1 MSYPS
6 QLEVVVKVIDEAS
19 REFERIGEAVEETS
33 SKFSTLKDI
42 AKTAAGVLIG
52 EVAHDALG
60 ALTRSLNQA
69 SENFTDL
76 ELTLT
81 RITASM
87 GKTGAEAKAL
97 RDEFQKIV
105 SQQTDLGY
113 SAVEAAQALE
123 SLVKAGL
130 EGEEAVKALR
140 ASLEMARIENIDTAQ
155 AADMLTAVMNQ
166 FKLSADDASRVV
178 DVLVNASAAGRGT
191 ASEFAEGLKYVGTM
205 ASSMGLSLEETVAA
219 LVALNNSGL
228 EATTAGRY
236 LAGMLSDLTEK
247 GRGIIP
253 TWDNFNNLI
262 RQGKISMEDAIA
274 IFDKLVPSL
283 GLSKLASE
291 DLEKAWH
298 ELTNAVE
305 EGKITQD
312 QIAEALKK
320 AGFEVNKLG
329 FEIYNAD
336 GSMKSLNEIITLLT
350 NKLNSFATQ
359 AEKDAYINQM
369 FGEQSRRA
377 VLILTQQ
384 SDQLTNL
391 TNKLAETGST
401 AMMVNEIMNTTAG
414 RLAKVN
420 AESQNASL
428 GFGSLTAQVK
438 EAFAGFTTLLG
449 PLASTAQA
457 LGPSLLQGAVAGLT
471 ASIPMLIA
479 NLGALQAG
487 FGAVSTFISGSLIPL
502 LTNPLTLA
510 ILGVIATVGL
520 LYAAWQNNWGGIRDI
535 TANTVSFLQTK
546 WNEFSNWMQGAL
558 NAFVNFFKEY
568 WVLFGPAGWI
578 YHAWEENWFGIR
590 DIFNNVASQ
599 IENALVGFKSFI
611 SDAWSG
617 FLAWINNNTGP
628 ALDTLKNTF
637 ASGFQAIGDA
647 ISKARD
653 WWENTLGGFL
663 DWLKGAENTIDDWV
677 KRVSD
682 AFSGWAKGIQDWWNG
697 LIKSIS
703 GTTVEAPTFKPPRGY
718 EMGVEVPAMQK
729 GGLVPETGLYL
740 LHTGEYVVPPNQ
752 PAMNVTI
759 NLNVTGARGM
769 DEKMLAEEAARQIER
784 RLRSVLIEKTSSQA
798 KTSRIRL

>member
-1 MSYPS
+1 MSVS
-6 QLEVVVKVIDEAS
+6 AQIEVLIKAIDEAS
-19 REFERIGEAVEETS
+19 GQFKKIADTVEETS

-113 SAVEAAQALE
+113 SAVGAAQALE

-140 ASLEMARIENIDTAQ
+140 ASLEMARIENINTAQ

-166 FKLSADDASRVV
+166 FKLSADDASRIV

-205 ASSMGLSLEETVAA
+205 ANMMGLSLEETTAA

-236 LAGMLSDLTEK
+236 LAGMLSDLIEK

-262 RQGKISMEDAIA
+262 RQGKISMEDTIA

-350 NKLNSFATQ
+350 AKLNSFATQ
-359 AEKDAYINQM
+359 AERDAYINQM

-377 VLILTQQ
+377 VVILAQQ
-384 SDQLTNL
+384 SDQLVNL
-391 TNKLAETGST
+391 TSKLGETGSAAT
-401 AMMVNEIMNTTAG
+401 TVNEIMNTTAG

-428 GFGSLTAQVK
+428 GFGGLTAQVK

-479 NLGALQAG
+479 NLGALHAA
-487 FGAVSTFISGSLIPL
+487 FGAVSTFVSGSLIPL

-520 LYAAWQNNWGGIRDI
+520 LYTAWQNNWGGIRDI
-535 TANTVSFLQTK
+535 TDRVVKYL
-546 WNEFSNWMQGAL
+546 
-558 NAFVNFFKEY
+558 
-568 WVLFGPAGWI
+568 
-578 YHAWEENWFGIR
+578 R
-590 DIFNNVASQ
+590 DV
-599 IENALVGFKSFI
+599 
-611 SDAWSG
+611 
-617 FLAWINNNTGP
+617 
-628 ALDTLKNTF
+628 
-637 ASGFQAIGDA
+637 
-647 ISKARD
+647 
-653 WWENTLGGFL
+653 LGGFF
-663 DWLKGAENTIDDWV
+663 DWV
-677 KRVSD
+677 KGIVD
-682 AFSGWAKGIQDWWNG
+682 AFGGWIKSIQDWWSG
-697 LIKSIS
+697 LVGKVKAE
-703 GTTVEAPTFKPPRGY
+703 TPTFKPPREY
-718 EMGVEVPAMQK
+718 MMGVEVPSMQT
-729 GGLVPETGLYL
+729 GGFVPETGLYL
-740 LHTGEYVVPPNQ
+740 LHRGEYVVPPNQ

-759 NLNVTGARGM
+759 NLNITGARGM
-769 DEKMLAEEAARQIER
+769 DERMLAEEAARQIER